1 MNIYTYH
8 VVDKNGN
15 TQTVYSTLK
24 GSKFIKNKIKTPT
37 LHNLYKREIT
47 GRPFSIA
54 RVP

>member
-1 MNIYTYH
+1 MNTYTFH
-8 VVDKNGN
+8 VVDINGN
-15 TQTVYSTLK
+15 TQTIYSTLK
-24 GSKFIKNKIKTPT
+24 GSVFIKNKIKIPT